1 MRGIRRLSGLCEAVH
16 CGVQAAIAGNCRG
29 LIVDDSRV
37 PKDGLDYQLATMALE
52 SGRNIKWVAVILG
65 HSDPTITLCTY
76 AYAMHKDND
85 DLGFLANNRGESC
98 SPSAELGHSEALI

>member
-1 MRGIRRLSGLCEAVH
+1 MRGRTLWRSS
-16 CGVQAAIAGNCRG
+16 GNCRG

-65 HSDPTITLCTY
+65 HSDPTITLRTY

-85 DLGFLANNRGESC
+85 DLGFLANNRGESVHRLKPPQEFER
-98 SPSAELGHSEALI
+98 ST